1 MLVRGQKGE
10 RLKSTDHASPSAAV
24 GPALCLLC
32 GLPEVLLG
40 FLWSVSSGSSAA
52 REVWKDKGGEYLSTS
67 CVVKSEVSLL
77 LPLAVID
84 SLTSHVLCV
93 FTALIYKIFRDHK

>member
-1 MLVRGQKGE
+1 M
-10 RLKSTDHASPSAAV
+10 TDHASPSAAV

-40 FLWSVSSGSSAA
+40 FLWSASSGSSAA
-52 REVWKDKGGEYLSTS
+52 REVWKDKGDEYLLTS

-84 SLTSHVLCV
+84 SLTSLLVSCV
-93 FTALIYKIFRDHK
+93 FSALIYKIFRDHK